1 MEENI
6 IEIKYANSSD
16 IFKRLNEFDN
26 ELQDFH
32 ISAYKCDLLHKEQD
46 SLKAE
51 LRQRGYIEK
60 YL

>member
-1 MEENI
+1 M
-6 IEIKYANSSD
+6 EIKYANSSD

-51 LRQRGYIEK
+51 LRQRGYMEK